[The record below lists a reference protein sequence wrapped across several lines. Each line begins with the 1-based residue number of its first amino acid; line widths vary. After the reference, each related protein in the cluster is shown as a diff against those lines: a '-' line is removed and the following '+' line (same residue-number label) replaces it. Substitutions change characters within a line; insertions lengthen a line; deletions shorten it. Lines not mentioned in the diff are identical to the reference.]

1 MKTPIIRINST
12 EDIDLSKITLYDLNN
27 RYVDAKGDM
36 YCLNLDM
43 STKKIK
49 IIRIIRTLAT
59 EEKSMK
65 QQILQQRF
73 INRLTAPE
81 KKEEEVIEET
91 ETDDDSFEPY
101 SILSEALSFME
112 SHKERIRN
120 IILNIKNSSLFS
132 RGKKDDIMDL
142 ETMFRNLDLDG
153 IQQIEKVIAYEKE
166 LSQYPRS
173 ITYYQAKIDN
183 KARILIEQMGS
194 NNEKIMKFIHFYE
207 MYHAIIKA
215 YKTLKQMLTELYAF
229 INTRQGGENAQTN
242 HNEIRAFQDAK
253 TSIGSTLVEADEIM
267 KKMSPFEIRLKT
279 GKI

>member
-36 YCLNLDM
+36 YCLSLDM

-65 QQILQQRF
+65 QQILQQKF
-73 INRLTAPE
+73 ISRLTAPE
-81 KKEEEVIEET
+81 KKEEKDKEVIIP
-91 ETDDDSFEPY
+91 DDDSFEPY
-101 SILSEALSFME
+101 SVLSEALSFME
-112 SHKERIRN
+112 AHKERIKN

-132 RGKKDDIMDL
+132 KGRKDDIMDL

-173 ITYYQAKIDN
+173 ITYYQAKIDSR
-183 KARILIEQMGS
+183 ARILIEQMGS
-194 NNEKIMKFIHFYE
+194 NSEKIMKFIHFYE
-207 MYHAIIKA
+207 MYHSVVKT
-215 YKTLKQMLTELYAF
+215 YNTLKQMLTELYAF
-229 INTRQGGENAQTN
+229 INTRQGGDAQTN

-267 KKMSPFEIRLKT
+267 KKMMPFEIRLKT